1 VNGERRTPKAAA
13 TPSYNKCL
21 ISCMNLKSLLRAVA
35 TMLLGATLST
45 ALVANAA
52 SPDPSPAAG
61 AATKHKASPDAIK
74 AARLT
79 RLKNQVGLTADQEA
93 KAKPI
98 IDKYVDDRQ
107 AANGNRAT
115 LVSLKT
121 KFDSDINA
129 ILTPE
134 QQAKLSAAKNAA
146 AEKMKAGREKKAA
159 ASLSPAKSN

>member
-1 VNGERRTPKAAA
+1 
-13 TPSYNKCL
+13 
-21 ISCMNLKSLLRAVA
+21 MNLKSLLRAIA

-45 ALVANAA
+45 AVVANAA

-115 LVSLKT
+115 LISLKN
-121 KFDSDINA
+121 KFDSDINV

-134 QQAKLSAAKNAA
+134 QQAKLSAAKSATA
-146 AEKMKAGREKKAA
+146 DKMKAAREKKAA
-159 ASLSPAKSN
+159 AGAAAPSPAKSN

>member
-1 VNGERRTPKAAA
+1 
-13 TPSYNKCL
+13 
-21 ISCMNLKSLLRAVA
+21 MNLKSLLRAVA

-61 AATKHKASPDAIK
+61 ATTKHKASPDSIK

-79 RLKNQVGLTADQEA
+79 RLKNQVGLTADQES

-107 AANGNRAT
+107 AANGNRTT
-115 LVSLKT
+115 LLSLKT
-121 KFDSDINA
+121 KYDSDINA

-134 QQAKLSAAKNAA
+134 QQAKLSAAKSAT

-159 ASLSPAKSN
+159 TSSPSPAKSN

>member
-1 VNGERRTPKAAA
+1 
-13 TPSYNKCL
+13 
-21 ISCMNLKSLLRAVA
+21 MNLKSLLRAVA

-61 AATKHKASPDAIK
+61 AAAKHKASPDTIK

-115 LVSLKT
+115 LVTLKN
-121 KFDSDINA
+121 KFDSDINT

-134 QQAKLSAAKNAA
+134 QQTKLAAAKNAS
-146 AEKMKAGREKKAA
+146 AEKMKAARAKKAA
-159 ASLSPAKSN
+159 TGAAEAPSPAKSN